1 METSTQQTFAV
12 GSTYI
17 MRSPCDFECT
27 WTYTVARRTAK
38 SVWVCLHHTGQDIN
52 PAKAQRVSIR
62 VHDGE
67 ETCRPLGSYS
77 MSPILAA
84 SKEI

>member
-1 METSTQQTFAV
+1 MRGSASAAAYGSV
-12 GSTYI
+12 G
-17 MRSPCDFECT
+17 DDQNGT

-77 MSPILAA
+77 MSPILGAG
-84 SKEI
+84 KEI